1 MMRLRE
7 ILNES
12 PTSDQAKALGL
23 SYFGFGKYGKDGVLT
38 HVVRFGRL
46 VPVHRVSNID
56 TSGTKLKHLEHVEDE
71 VFNNGIHGVRNA
83 LNSLHA
89 IRDYF
94 KHKGS
99 EIKLNQKVD
108 GAPSTIISHEPGKK
122 PYVST
127 KSGFNAK
134 PKLNYSH
141 DDIEENHP
149 SEGLQQKMKAA
160 LDYLPKVV
168 KGGTFQ
174 GDLLYTHHDIKIKN
188 VDGKA
193 HYIFRPNTLT
203 YAVPVNSDLGRRIAK
218 SKIGIVIHTQYDE
231 NGKANFDPD
240 MSKFTHD
247 NPDAVVLSNDMANHL
262 VDITPEEEHQFNELL
277 SSAGKQFQST
287 EKEAFFVA
295 KHPEF
300 GQHFKTYINSKVREG
315 DLNLSTSGF
324 VKFVSDSL
332 EKEIAKLKSD
342 KAIAAKRAKA
352 QDVVEAISKNKQNI
366 EKLFRLHKSI
376 TKTKD
381 HLVQVLN
388 KHQMMKTFIENDV
401 GELEPT
407 EPEGYVVTTD
417 AGALKLV
424 NRLGFSA
431 ANFNATKW
439 NK

>member
-1 MMRLRE
+1 MLT
-7 ILNES
+7 LKQFLTES

-23 SYFGFGKYGKDGVLT
+23 SYFGFGKYGKGGVLT

-71 VFNNGIHGVRNA
+71 VFNNGVHGVRNA

-94 KHKGS
+94 KHKGN

-122 PYVST
+122 PFVST
-127 KSGFNAK
+127 KSAFNAK

-141 DDIEENHP
+141 TDIEENHP
-149 SEGLQQKMKAA
+149 SEGLQQKLKAA
-160 LDYLPKVV
+160 LDHLPKVV

-174 GDLLYTHHDIKIKN
+174 GDLLYTHHDIQVKN
-188 VDGKA
+188 VDGQA
-193 HYIFRPNTLT
+193 HYVFRPNTIT
-203 YAVPVNSDLGRRIAK
+203 YAVPINSDLGKRIAK

-240 MSKFTHD
+240 MSKFDHK

-262 VDITPEEEHQFNELL
+262 VDISPEEEHEFNTLL
-277 SSAGKQFQST
+277 STAGKQFQST
-287 EKEAFFVA
+287 EKEVFDVA

-300 GQHFKTYINSKVREG
+300 SQHFKTYINSKVRNGE
-315 DLNLSTSGF
+315 LNLSVKDF
-324 VKFVSDSL
+324 VQFVSSSL
-332 EKEIAKLKSD
+332 DKDTAKLKSE
-342 KAIAAKRAKA
+342 KGIAEKRKKAKA
-352 QDVVEAISKNKQNI
+352 VISAVEENKQNI
-366 EKLFRLHKSI
+366 EKLFRLHKAI

-381 HLVQVLN
+381 HLIQVLN
-388 KHQMMKTFIENDV
+388 KHQMMKTFIENDT